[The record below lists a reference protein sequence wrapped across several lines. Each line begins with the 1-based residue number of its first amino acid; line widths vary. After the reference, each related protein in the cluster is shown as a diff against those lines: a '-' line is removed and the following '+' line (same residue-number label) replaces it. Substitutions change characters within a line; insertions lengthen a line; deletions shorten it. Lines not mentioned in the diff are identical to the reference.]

1 MRNGVNGEDMIVLWL
16 DRSDVLNLMY
26 ACALSKNRSS
36 LNGPDDWDKL
46 YDKLK
51 GHLFG
56 DELKGEEN
64 GEIHKSGSLD
74 R

>member
-1 MRNGVNGEDMIVLWL
+1 MEGEENKMKNGVNGEDMIVLWL

-56 DELKGEEN
+56 DEPKGGEN
-64 GEIHKSGSLD
+64 E
-74 R
+74 